1 MIFST
6 GRMKD
11 FKWYNLNNSHIPDIN
26 NEAKR
31 IKTNISD
38 AKLIQSKYNEILTR
52 QLETKIKRRYTS
64 KSGKKNEEYLLSLN
78 DTDVELSYLKSEAA
92 LRKRIKNSS
101 KAILSK
107 IKLRN
112 PSHLRG
118 IFLPNIVLEN
128 EEIQRNVL
136 RRLMKFKNKNNRRN
150 KSQEEISDDDDYI
163 GDYNP
168 HGKRNFFD
176 H

>member
-1 MIFST
+1 MIIAT
-6 GRMKD
+6 GKINEL
-11 FKWYNLNNSHIPDIN
+11 KTYNLNNSHIPDIN

-38 AKLIQSKYNEILTR
+38 AKLIQAKYNEILTK
-52 QLETKIKRRYTS
+52 QLDSKIKRRYTS

-78 DTDVELSYLKSEAA
+78 ETDIELNYLKSEAA

-112 PSHLRG
+112 PPHLKG
-118 IFLPNIVLEN
+118 NLCF
-128 EEIQRNVL
+128 
-136 RRLMKFKNKNNRRN
+136 M
-150 KSQEEISDDDDYI
+150 YT
-163 GDYNP
+163 
-168 HGKRNFFD
+168 
-176 H
+176 